1 MKVCSTSLIEAL
13 TNFVLST
20 TTLYSKSGGKD
31 LDCSSKTF
39 FTLAIVSNAF
49 ASFCKEIAKPATSL
63 CADLA
68 IKSYPLAPI

>member
-39 FTLAIVSNAF
+39 FTLEIVSNAF
-49 ASFCKEIAKPATSL
+49 ASL
-63 CADLA
+63 
-68 IKSYPLAPI
+68 